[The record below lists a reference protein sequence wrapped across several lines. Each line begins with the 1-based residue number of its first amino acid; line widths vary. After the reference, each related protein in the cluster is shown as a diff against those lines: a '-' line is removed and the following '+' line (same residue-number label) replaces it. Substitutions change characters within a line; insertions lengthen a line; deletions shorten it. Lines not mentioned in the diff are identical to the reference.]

1 MHFFG
6 LFGTLSFLAGF
17 IFTAKIF
24 WDKIDALF
32 ISKIPMKRDITEQP
46 LFYLALV
53 ALVIG
58 VQLFLTGFIAEMIAM
73 QSLSKRDYLVIDKV
87 GIEES
92 AQDAKLK
99 VANS

>member
-1 MHFFG
+1 
-6 LFGTLSFLAGF
+6 
-17 IFTAKIF
+17 
-24 WDKIDALF
+24 
-32 ISKIPMKRDITEQP
+32 
-46 LFYLALV
+46 
-53 ALVIG
+53 
-58 VQLFLTGFIAEMIAM
+58 M